1 MAKDGPSSTLSPFQ
15 RFETL
20 AKALFAVPKKGVGRK
35 MTENP
40 SRKRRSKTSQKKRS
54 G

>member
-1 MAKDGPSSTLSPFQ
+1 MAKDGPSSILSPFQ

-20 AKALFAVPKKGVGRK
+20 AKALFAVPKKEADRK
-35 MTENP
+35 TAEAR
-40 SRKRRSKTSQKKRS
+40 SALGKRKVSKKRS

>member
-20 AKALFAVPKKGVGRK
+20 AKALFAVPKKGVDKKGGAHRRRKLGRK
-35 MTENP
+35 KQT
-40 SRKRRSKTSQKKRS
+40 
-54 G
+54 

>member
-20 AKALFAVPKKGVGRK
+20 AKALFAVPKKGADKLAESRREKSKRK
-35 MTENP
+35 L
-40 SRKRRSKTSQKKRS
+40 SKKKA
-54 G
+54 

>member
-20 AKALFAVPKKGVGRK
+20 AKALFAVPKKGATEKVGENRHRK
-35 MTENP
+35 VA
-40 SRKRRSKTSQKKRS
+40 KKKKQA
-54 G
+54 